1 MQHPVVG
8 HWRKILLL
16 VYSLPLFSYATL
28 ADHMNVQLIAP
39 QYVVHGSTAN
49 LLCNHTVADDLLHK
63 IEFMKGEKR
72 IFQYVKE
79 RNPPYIP
86 DKPVYIDGAKME
98 FSKNGTTIK
107 LHNVRFE
114 ASGIYSCEVTMTTP
128 IYTAGAN
135 PVQMKVIF
143 PQNENPRITFK
154 KSVYVVGESL
164 EANCSSSPAHPVPYI
179 TWFINGEE
187 VDITLVTHYPH
198 TYHKNHLMF
207 ATAKLKVEVSE
218 LHAGQNG
225 HLEISCRATI
235 PAFPMHHEQ
244 FADSRKKTVSVQII
258 PAPDVTSSAAILIRE
273 LTLPTILC
281 ILSAMHE
288 FIP

>member
-1 MQHPVVG
+1 
-8 HWRKILLL
+8 
-16 VYSLPLFSYATL
+16 
-28 ADHMNVQLIAP
+28 MNVQLIAP
-39 QYVVHGSTAN
+39 QYVTHGSTAT

-72 IFQYVKE
+72 IFQYIKE

-86 DKPVYIDGAKME
+86 TQHIDGAILE

-107 LHNVRFE
+107 LHKVRYE
-114 ASGIYSCEVTMTTP
+114 ASGYYTCEVTMTTP

-135 PVQMKVIF
+135 PVHMIVIS
-143 PQNENPRITFK
+143 PQSLNPNITFE

-179 TWFINGEE
+179 TWLINGIE
-187 VDITLVTHYPH
+187 VDIDLVSHYPH
-198 TYHKNHLMF
+198 TYHRETNLMS
-207 ATAKLKVEVSE
+207 ATAKLKVEVSA
-218 LHAGQNG
+218 LHAGENG
-225 HLEISCRATI
+225 LLEISCRATI
-235 PAFPMHHEQ
+235 PDFPIHHEQ
-244 FADSRKKTVSVQII
+244 FADIRKKTVSVQII

>member
-1 MQHPVVG
+1 MQRPVVG

-16 VYSLPLFSYATL
+16 VYCLPLFSYATL

-39 QYVVHGSTAN
+39 QYVTLGSTATM
-49 LLCNHTVADDLLHK
+49 LCNHTVADDLLHK

-72 IFQYVKE
+72 IFQYIKE
-79 RNPPYIP
+79 RIPPYITQH
-86 DKPVYIDGAKME
+86 IDGAQLE
-98 FSKNGTTIK
+98 YSKNGTTIK

-114 ASGIYSCEVTMTTP
+114 ATGTYTCEVTMTTP
-128 IYTAGAN
+128 IYTAGAD

-143 PQNENPRITFK
+143 PQSKDPTIRFE

-164 EANCSSSPAHPVPYI
+164 EVNCTSSPARPVPYI
-179 TWFINGEE
+179 TWFINGKE
-187 VDITLVTHYPH
+187 VDIALVTHYPH
-198 TYHKNHLMF
+198 IHHKNHLVS

-235 PAFPMHHEQ
+235 PAFPMNHEQ
-244 FADSRKKTVSVQII
+244 FADIKKKVVTVQII

-281 ILSAMHE
+281 ILSAMHK